1 MVTTP
6 LYSVG
11 GADDHVHVNEDLT
24 SQIDGYKL
32 SFTTSQ
38 PFIPKT
44 LIVIYSGV
52 TYTKDNDFEVT
63 GPQEFT
69 FFPDPRP
76 QRLFPPK
83 PDRPLFVTYQRV
95 LPP

>member
-11 GADDHVHVNEDLT
+11 GANDHMHVNEDLT

-32 SFTTSQ
+32 AFVTSQ
-38 PFIPKT
+38 PFIPNT

-69 FFPDPRP
+69 FFLDTYP

-83 PDRPLFVTYQRV
+83 PNRPLFVTYQRV

>member
-11 GADDHVHVNEDLT
+11 GANDHRHVSEDLT
-24 SQIDGYKL
+24 NQIDGYRL
-32 SFTTSQ
+32 TFTTSD
-38 PFIPKT
+38 PFIPQT

-63 GPQEFT
+63 GPQQFT
-69 FFPDPRP
+69 FFADAGP
-76 QRLFPPK
+76 QRLFPPR
-83 PDRPLFVTYQRV
+83 PNRPLFVTYQMV